1 MNEEV
6 PRLNP
11 SELYDKRRSKDAGRL
26 RSYNKI
32 LEQIYNRIRTISKLP
47 NSQCYLLYTVPPF
60 ILGLPKIDLEDC
72 VVYLIYQL
80 RHAEYEIRFTPP
92 NMIYISWLHHE
103 KTYVVEQ
110 SPIMKAMLDSAERT
124 HDMLER
130 KEKEAARILGEGKK
144 TQKKVIK
151 QTPGML
157 QNRGNTGNT
166 GNTWNT
172 GNTGNTGN
180 TWNTGNTGYKP
191 HSAINTILN
200 RPLTAGPPPPSA
212 ADYIPPTTFL
222 QNMTNPQNTAVYPKS
237 VAEYLG
243 R

>member
-26 RSYNKI
+26 RAYNKI

-60 ILGLPKIDLEDC
+60 ILGLPKLDLEDC
-72 VVYLIYQL
+72 VVYLMFQL

-103 KTYVVEQ
+103 KSYIVEQ
-110 SPIMKAMLDSAERT
+110 SPIMQAMLDSAERT
-124 HDMLER
+124 QALLER
-130 KEKEAARILGEGKK
+130 KEKEAGRLLGQGKK
-144 TQKKVIK
+144 TQRKIVK
-151 QTPGML
+151 QTPGQL
-157 QNRGNTGNT
+157 QTMPNSMSNTG
-166 GNTWNT
+166 
-172 GNTGNTGN
+172 
-180 TWNTGNTGYKP
+180 P
-191 HSAINTILN
+191 RFSAINTVLN
-200 RPLTAGPPPPSA
+200 RPLSNPTAGPPPPSA
-212 ADYIPPTTFL
+212 ADYIPSAAFL
-222 QNMTNPQNTAVYPKS
+222 QNMTSPQNAVVYPKS
-237 VAEYLG
+237 VPEYLG